1 MVASIPNNLSEVI
14 EILKTG
20 NCRIVAGAT
29 DFMVKNK
36 KKSRDELS
44 KKRYILI
51 SSIEDLKKIEVIEN
65 KLKIGAC
72 ATCSEII
79 DSPIVPQFIKD
90 VIETM
95 ASPAIRNTATL
106 GGNICNASPV
116 GDSLPLLYALEAKL
130 LIASNKEEKLIPIE
144 EFIKGPGKII
154 LEEYELLKEI
164 VINLSDFNKIYFKKV
179 GTRNSIALAKLSF
192 FGMAKINENN
202 GIEDIKLSFGAVAP
216 TIVKNKDL
224 EQKIVSLKTLT
235 KDHVEEILTN
245 YRELIKPITDQR
257 SDEYYRKEVSLRLLK
272 TFLENIRSL

>member
-20 NCRIVAGAT
+20 NCRIIAGAT

-36 KKSRDELS
+36 KKSKDELS
-44 KKRYILI
+44 KKRYVFI
-51 SSIEDLKKIEVIEN
+51 SNIKELKKIELIEN

-72 ATCSEII
+72 VTCSEII
-79 DSPIVPQFIKD
+79 DNPLVPQFIKD

-130 LIASNKEEKLIPIE
+130 LIVSNKEEKLIPIE

-164 VINLSDFNKIYFKKV
+164 AINLKDFNRIYFKKV

-192 FGMAKINENN
+192 FGMAKLNENN
-202 GIEDIKLSFGAVAP
+202 EIENIKLSFGAVAP